1 MFKRIGFFL
10 LTNILVIITLQVVV
24 FVLERVFQVN
34 LMEAIGGHGYLAV
47 FSLVF
52 GMGGAFIS
60 LLLSKKMAKSMMGV
74 QIVDGRGE
82 YAELV
87 NIVHRLAKQA
97 SLPGMPEVGIYHSP
111 EVNAFATGPSKSN
124 SLVAVS
130 TGLLQR
136 MDKDEVEG
144 VLAHEVAHIQN
155 GDMVTMT
162 LIQGVVNAFVIFISR
177 VLANALAGGD
187 DDERPNPFLYFAIV
201 IGLEIAFGLLGSIVV
216 AYFSRVRE
224 YRADRGGANLAGR
237 DKMIRA
243 LQRLQAQF
251 DNGPVDDR
259 GKALQ
264 TLKISNHGSGLM
276 ALLSTHPDLNKRIQ
290 ALQTK

>member
-52 GMGGAFIS
+52 GMGGSFIS
-60 LLLSKKMAKSMMGV
+60 LLLSKKIAKSMMGV

-97 SLPGMPEVGIYHSP
+97 SLPAMPEVGIYHSP

-177 VLANALAGGD
+177 VMANALAGGD

-251 DNGPVDDR
+251 ANGPVDDR